1 MSLEKREEVNIQ
13 FDFEKIALSSH
24 YKRCNIRL
32 FGFKDEVEQVD
43 FVSLPSLPGVSC
55 ETLRQVVLA
64 NFTKF

>member
-32 FGFKDEVEQVD
+32 FGFQK
-43 FVSLPSLPGVSC
+43 
-55 ETLRQVVLA
+55 TR
-64 NFTKF
+64 